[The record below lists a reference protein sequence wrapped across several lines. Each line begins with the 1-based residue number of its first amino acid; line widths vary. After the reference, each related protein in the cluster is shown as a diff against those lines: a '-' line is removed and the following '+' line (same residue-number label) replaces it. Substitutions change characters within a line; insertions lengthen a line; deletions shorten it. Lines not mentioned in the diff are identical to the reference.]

1 MTIEA
6 PSETTRPADEAP
18 VGSLADRPGFLVRRL
33 HQIHL
38 ALFAEECLPFGVT
51 PVQYSIMSVLRHQP
65 DLDQA
70 SLAHEVGVDR
80 ATLANVVA
88 RLEGRDLVKRTQG
101 LHDRR
106 LKHVR
111 LSPAGH
117 RLVVR
122 MSDAA
127 QRAHDRTVE
136 PLSPRQR
143 ANFLAALRKL
153 VEAGNGYG
161 RAPLRLT

>member
-1 MTIEA
+1 MTDDA
-6 PSETTRPADEAP
+6 
-18 VGSLADRPGFLVRRL
+18 LADDAPTTLLTARPGFLVRRL

-51 PVQYSIMSVLRHQP
+51 PVQYSIMSVLRGQP

-88 RLEGRDLVKRTQG
+88 RLEGRELVKRTQG
-101 LHDRR
+101 QTDRR

-111 LSPAGH
+111 LTARGH

-122 MSDAA
+122 MRDAA

-136 PLSPRQR
+136 PLSPQQR
-143 ANFLAALRKL
+143 AAFLTALRKL
-153 VEAGNGYG
+153 VDSGNEYG
-161 RAPLRLT
+161 RAPLRLS

>member
-1 MTIEA
+1 MTDSA
-6 PSETTRPADEAP
+6 PAEPMVSADEPSAS
-18 VGSLADRPGFLVRRL
+18 SLAERPGFLVRRL

-51 PVQYSIMSVLRHQP
+51 PVQYSIMSVLQHQP

-80 ATLANVVA
+80 TTLANVVA
-88 RLEGRDLVKRTQG
+88 RLESRGLVKRTQG
-101 LHDRR
+101 RSDRR

-111 LSPAGH
+111 LTAPGQ
-117 RLVVR
+117 RLVAQMR
-122 MSDAA
+122 DAA
-127 QRAHDRTVE
+127 QRAHDRTIE

-143 ANFLAALRKL
+143 AAFLATLRKL
-153 VEAGNGYG
+153 VDAGNGYG
-161 RAPLRLT
+161 RAPLRLS

>member
-1 MTIEA
+1 MTQHA
-6 PSETTRPADEAP
+6 PADDAP
-18 VGSLADRPGFLVRRL
+18 ATFLADRPGFLVRRL

-51 PVQYSIMSVLRHQP
+51 PVQYSIMSVLRNQP

-80 ATLANVVA
+80 TTLANVVA

-101 LHDRR
+101 RSDRR

-111 LSPAGH
+111 LTASGS

-122 MSDAA
+122 MHAAA
-127 QRAHDRTVE
+127 QRAHERTVE
-136 PLSPRQR
+136 ALAPRQR
-143 ANFLAALRKL
+143 AAFLAALRKL
-153 VEAGNGYG
+153 VDAGNEYG
-161 RAPLRLT
+161 RAPLRLS

>member
-1 MTIEA
+1 MTNHA
-6 PSETTRPADEAP
+6 PAETIQPVAESPAA
-18 VGSLADRPGFLVRRL
+18 SLADRPGFLVRRL

-80 ATLANVVA
+80 TTLANVVA
-88 RLEGRDLVKRTQG
+88 RLEGRNLVRRTQG
-101 LHDRR
+101 RSDRR

-143 ANFLAALRKL
+143 ATFLAALRRL
-153 VEAGNGYG
+153 VDAGNEYG
-161 RAPLRLT
+161 RAPLRLS